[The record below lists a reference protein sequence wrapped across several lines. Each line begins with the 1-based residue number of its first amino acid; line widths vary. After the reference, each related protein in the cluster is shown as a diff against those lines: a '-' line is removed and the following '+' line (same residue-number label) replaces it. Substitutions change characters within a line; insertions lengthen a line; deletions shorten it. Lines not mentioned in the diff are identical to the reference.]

1 MKERLRAVFER
12 LIPRGSVAERTVK
25 SGVWMTALKVANRG
39 FQMLMLVILARLL
52 APRHFGLL
60 GIALVSLAATKQFT
74 NIGVNAALIHNNE
87 DNVDSYLDTTWSL
100 EAGRGLLLFGVLFLG
115 APYIA
120 GFFGEPRA
128 TWVVRLIGLNPLL
141 YGLRNPAV
149 VYFSKDLAFHKEFVY
164 SASGGLA
171 QFVVGVGWALLSPT
185 VWALVAA
192 FVASELVRTVLSYL
206 LDDYRPWPRFDW
218 ADAREL
224 IDYGKWITTGSII
237 YFLYSRGDDAFVG
250 WFLSATALGFY
261 QYAYQLADAPSTEVS
276 ESISRITFP
285 AYAELQEDS
294 AKLRDMFLKTTRFTA
309 FLAFPMAL
317 GIALVTPSFVPAV
330 LGAEWTPMIRTMQL
344 LALYGLFHAITRN
357 FGSLWKAIGRPD
369 LVTKLGVV
377 RVVCI
382 GALIWPATAT
392 WGIEGT
398 AAVVVGVYMFPMLPI
413 DVYFIGRTTGM
424 RMRDVYREF
433 AYPGIAAVTM
443 FGLLW
448 AARSAVSLP
457 PLVEFLLLVPAG
469 VIVYALASFLLDR
482 RFDWG
487 MRRNLEAIVGG
498 VAR

>member
-1 MKERLRAVFER
+1 MKERLRGWLER
-12 LIPRGSVAERTVK
+12 LIPSGSVADRTIK
-25 SGVWMTALKVANRG
+25 SGFWMSGMQVSNRV
-39 FQMLMLVILARLL
+39 FQILMLIILARLL

-60 GIALVSLAATKQFT
+60 GIALVSLTATKQFT
-74 NIGVNAALIHNNE
+74 NIGVNAALVHNK
-87 DNVDSYLDTTWSL
+87 DDDVDSYLDTTWCL
-100 EAGRGLLLFGVLFLG
+100 EGGRGLLLFGILFIG

-120 GFFGEPRA
+120 GFFNEPGA

-149 VYFSKDLAFHKEFVY
+149 VYFTKDLAFHKEFVY

-192 FVASELVRTVLSYL
+192 FVASELVRTILSYVL
-206 LDDYRPWPRFDW
+206 HGYRPWPSFDW
-218 ADAREL
+218 DHAREL
-224 IDYGKWITTGSII
+224 VDYGKWITAGSII

-276 ESISRITFP
+276 ETISRITFP

-294 AKLRDMFLKTTRFTA
+294 AKLREMFLKTTRFTA

-330 LGAEWTPMIRTMQL
+330 LGADWTPTILTMQL
-344 LALYGLFHAITRN
+344 LAMYGLLHAITRN

-369 LVTKLGVV
+369 LTTKLGVV
-377 RVVCI
+377 RVLSI
-382 GALIWPATAT
+382 GALIWPATAM
-392 WGIEGT
+392 WGIAGT
-398 AAVVVGVYMFPMLPI
+398 AMTVVGVYLFPMLPL
-413 DVYFIGRTTGM
+413 DVYFIARTTEI
-424 RMRDVYREF
+424 RIVEVLREF
-433 AYPGIAAVTM
+433 LYPAVAGGTM
-443 FGLLW
+443 FGVLW
-448 AARSAVSLP
+448 LARSVLSVP
-457 PLVEFLLLVPAG
+457 PLVEFLLLIPAG
-469 VIVYALASFLLDR
+469 VTLYAAVSLLLDR
-482 RFDWG
+482 QFDWG
-487 MRRNLEAIVGG
+487 MRRNLESILAG